1 MSYEKI
7 SILDVAYKCGIK
19 ILRKI
24 NKEEYLARCPFC
36 GDSENPEHGHLYLNT
51 AKDAYH
57 CVRCGAGGYAVGL
70 YAACNRIS
78 TKEAYKKLISQNNRS
93 EKKIPL
99 VQNIQKEN
107 TAKKIADIE
116 TRDKTYTA
124 LLSKL
129 TLEKE
134 HLKNLLK
141 RGLSWEII
149 ALNGYRSLPT
159 DNKIR
164 QEICH
169 QLITEGHVLE
179 GVPGFY
185 TDRNNNW
192 NFVYDK
198 GFLIPVKNVQG
209 KIQGLQ
215 IRLDNTRNGKY
226 KWFSSNGLKNG
237 TSAHAWQ
244 GIHGGPSEV
253 VIITEGPLKADVAH
267 YLSRLTFVSV
277 PGVTAI
283 KGIEM
288 ILAEL
293 GAKKVYIAYDMD
305 LLINKGVQKAK
316 AKLEEK
322 LTAKGFKVYT
332 KTWDP
337 AYKGIDDYLL
347 AQRKKEQRKIV

>member
-1 MSYEKI
+1 MNYEKI

-24 NKEEYLARCPFC
+24 NTEEYLARCPFC
-36 GDSENPEHGHLYLNT
+36 GDSENPEHGHLYLST

-149 ALNGYRSLPT
+149 ALNGYKSLPT

-244 GIHGGPSEV
+244 GIHGQPSEIV
-253 VIITEGPLKADVAH
+253 VITEGPLKADVAH

-283 KGIEM
+283 KGIEVV
-288 ILAEL
+288 LKNL
-293 GAKKVYIAYDMD
+293 GAKRIYIAFDMD
-305 LLINKGVQKAK
+305 LLTNKAVQKAK
-316 AKLEEK
+316 EKLEKK
-322 LTAKGFKVYT
+322 LIEAGFEVRT
-332 KTWDP
+332 KTWSRE
-337 AYKGIDDYLL
+337 YKGIDDYLL
-347 AQRKKEQRKIV
+347 AKKREKQRKIV